1 MGVSMDNEIRLQAVT
16 VSDLTFDLLRCCEI
30 KEKMFAREHGLKV
43 AEFRCLRI
51 MENDTVYSV
60 HDLAMS
66 MKLSASRLTRIIDG
80 LVENGLVKRI
90 QSSEDRRYSNI
101 SLTAKGRGVV
111 QMLADEYSEIHSE
124 MLTYTNA
131 DNRREIIRGI
141 SLMHGIVQTWLDKN
155 FPYQSLGGTGR

>member
-1 MGVSMDNEIRLQAVT
+1 MDKEIRAQAVT
-16 VSDLTFDLLRCCEI
+16 VSDLTFDLLRCCEV
-30 KEKMFAREHGLKV
+30 KEKMFAKEHNLKV

-51 MENDTVYSV
+51 MDYDTVYSV

-80 LVENGLVKRI
+80 LVANDLVKRV
-90 QSSEDRRYSNI
+90 QSNEDRRYSNI
-101 SLTAKGRGVV
+101 SLTTKGRAVV
-111 QMLADEYSEIHSE
+111 QKLQDEYTKIHLE

-155 FPYQSLGGTGR
+155 FPFQSVGG